1 METINTS
8 SRPSTSASSSRSYAL
23 NLDENPKIARFLAW
37 LRENGAVFD
46 MIELASFDG
55 GLMGVSAKRDIGQY
69 KAFLS
74 IPNTCII
81 SVTRVKNTEGIN
93 QVLKDHP

>member
-1 METINTS
+1 METLST
-8 SRPSTSASSSRSYAL
+8 SRPSTSASSTRSQTQSM
-23 NLDENPKIARFLAW
+23 DENPKFARFLSW

-46 MIELASFDG
+46 MVEMSSFEG
-55 GLMGVSAKRDIGQY
+55 GLMGMSAKRDIGQY

-93 QVLKDHP
+93 

>member
-1 METINTS
+1 
-8 SRPSTSASSSRSYAL
+8 
-23 NLDENPKIARFLAW
+23 
-37 LRENGAVFD
+37 
-46 MIELASFDG
+46 MIDLASFDG
-55 GLMGVSAKRDIGQY
+55 GLMGISAKWEIGQY